1 MKRAKLDL
9 RPEDGSRTSS
19 FVRGVECNVMAL
31 VASHRCKSHRRLN
44 FFFFL
49 SPAVLNCDHL
59 FPTPCRQLTFPG
71 VPASIPEQFT
81 NLTSLESL
89 TIVGDGNSPG
99 MA

>member
-1 MKRAKLDL
+1 MDL
-9 RPEDGSRTSS
+9 KPEDGSRTSS
-19 FVRGVECNVMAL
+19 FVRGVECNAMAL
-31 VASHRCKSHRRLN
+31 VASHRCKSHRRLKI
-44 FFFFL
+44 FL
-49 SPAVLNCDHL
+49 PESRRAKLRQS
-59 FPTPCRQLTFPG
+59 FSYSCRQLTFPD